1 MSAARETIAFLGSA
15 YGNAPASAARF
26 HVVPAPMEVT
36 VCYGGGTARGPRAIL
51 EASRQLD
58 DFDHPGCPGTLG
70 IHTQPFV
77 KPAAG
82 RGGLSERWIDA
93 IERAVTRALRCGAV
107 PAVLGG
113 EHTVTL
119 GSARAFRAAGAD
131 IGFIHFDAHADLRD
145 VYRGTRHS
153 HACVLRRV
161 HELGFP
167 IVQLGTRAVCRE
179 EVLYRAANPG
189 TLAAYGARA
198 LAEGRLPK
206 TWIPRGFPQR
216 VFITFDLDAFDP
228 AVIPATGTPVPG
240 GLGWHEAARLI
251 DAVAAT
257 RRIVGFDV
265 VELAPMKGVRHPDYA
280 AALLVDSL
288 MAAAARS

>member
-1 MSAARETIAFLGSA
+1 ET
-15 YGNAPASAARF
+15 
-26 HVVPAPMEVT
+26 T
-36 VCYGGGTARGPRAIL
+36 VCYGGGTSRAPRAIL

-58 DFDHPGCPGTLG
+58 DFDGRRWPTDLA

-82 RGGLSERWIDA
+82 KKSPTERWLAA
-93 IERAVTRALRCGAV
+93 IEKAVGKALRCGAL

-113 EHTVTL
+113 EHTATL
-119 GSARAFRAAGAD
+119 GSARAFKAAGAD

-145 VYRGTRHS
+145 VYKGTKLS

-167 IVQLGTRAVCRE
+167 LVQLATRAVSRE
-179 EVLYRAANPG
+179 EADYRAENEKTIRAYDARF
-189 TLAAYGARA
+189 LAAGK
-198 LAEGRLPK
+198 LPK
-206 TWIPRGFPQR
+206 KWIPKDFPKQ
-216 VFITFDLDAFDP
+216 VFISFDLDAFDP

-240 GLGWHEAARLI
+240 GIGWRDALKLI
-251 DAVAAT
+251 DDVASA
-257 RRIVGFDV
+257 RKIVGFDV
-265 VELAPMKGVRHPDYA
+265 LELAPMRGLHHPDYT
-280 AALLVDSL
+280 AALLVYAL

>member
-1 MSAARETIAFLGSA
+1 MKRISFLDVLHE
-15 YGNAPASAARF
+15 NAPPGKAHF
-26 HVVPAPMEVT
+26 HVIPTPMETT
-36 VCYGGGTARGPRAIL
+36 VCYGGGTARGPMAIL

-58 DFDHPGCPGTLG
+58 DFDGRRWPTDLG

-77 KPAAG
+77 APAAG
-82 RGGLSERWIDA
+82 HGHRSERWIVA
-93 IERAVTRALRCGAV
+93 IEKAVAKALRCGAI

-113 EHTVTL
+113 EHTATL
-119 GSARAFRAAGAD
+119 GSARAFKAAGED

-145 VYRGTRHS
+145 TYKGTKFS

-167 IVQLGTRAVCRE
+167 LVQLATRAVSRE
-179 EVLYRAANPG
+179 EADYRAANPK
-189 TLAAYGARA
+189 TLAAYDARI
-198 LAEGRLPK
+198 LAAGKLPK
-206 TWIPRGFPQR
+206 KWIPKDFPKK

-240 GLGWHEAARLI
+240 GIGWRDALRLI
-251 DAVAAT
+251 DDVASS
-257 RRIVGFDV
+257 RKIVGFDV
-265 VELAPMKGVRHPDYA
+265 LELAPIRGLHHPDYT
-280 AALLVDSL
+280 AALLVYAL

>member
-1 MSAARETIAFLGSA
+1 MPQIPSFLDVLHA
-15 YGNAPASAARF
+15 NAPAAKAQV
-26 HVVPAPMEVT
+26 HVIPAPMETT
-36 VCYGGGTARGPRAIL
+36 VCYGGGTARAPRAIL

-58 DFDHPGCPGTLG
+58 DFDGRRWPTDLA

-82 RGGLSERWIDA
+82 KGSPTERWLA
-93 IERAVTRALRCGAV
+93 GIEKAVAKALRCGAL

-113 EHTVTL
+113 EHTATL
-119 GSARAFRAAGAD
+119 GSARALKAAGANV
-131 IGFIHFDAHADLRD
+131 GFIHFDAHADLRD
-145 VYRGTRHS
+145 VYKGTKLS

-167 IVQLGTRAVCRE
+167 LVQLATRAVSRE
-179 EVLYRAANPG
+179 EADYRAENEKTIRAYDARF
-189 TLAAYGARA
+189 LAAGK
-198 LAEGRLPK
+198 LPK
-206 TWIPRGFPQR
+206 KWIPKNFPKK

-240 GLGWHEAARLI
+240 GIGWREALKLIDDVAAARK
-251 DAVAAT
+251 
-257 RRIVGFDV
+257 IVGFDV
-265 VELAPMKGVRHPDYA
+265 VELAPMRGLHHPDYT
-280 AALLVDSL
+280 AALLVYAL